1 MSPQP
6 PGTPRQEPAPS
17 APPAP
22 AAGELERVLE
32 LIRYLRRHCPW
43 DARQT
48 ARSLVPHLLEEAHE
62 VAEAIRS
69 GAPPHALAEELGDL
83 LLNVAYQVAIAEESG
98 DFDAPAVATELER
111 KMVRRHPH
119 VDWSGY
125 PAAEGAS
132 AGSDAPASGA
142 RAPASEAA
150 VAAWERRKAAERSPG
165 ASSLDG
171 LPAGLDPLSRAHR
184 VQDRVAGVG
193 FDWDDLE
200 GPAAKIAEELEEAR
214 DAIARAS
221 DGDTDGA
228 EVEEELGDLLFAVV
242 NLARRAG
249 VHPANALG
257 VANAKF
263 ERRFREL
270 ERVLA
275 ARGVSARE
283 LPLAELDA
291 VWEQVKRDE
300 RGA

>member
-6 PGTPRQEPAPS
+6 PPGAAAEPPS
-17 APPAP
+17 
-22 AAGELERVLE
+22 GELERVLE

-62 VAEAIRS
+62 VAEAIRG
-69 GAPPHALAEELGDL
+69 GAPPPALAEELGDL
-83 LLNVAYQVAIAEESG
+83 LLNVAYQVAIAEETG
-98 DFDAPAVATELER
+98 DFDAAAVAEALEE

-125 PAAEGAS
+125 PARREASPGA
-132 AGSDAPASGA
+132 GAPASA
-142 RAPASEAA
+142 RRAPTLEAA
-150 VAAWERRKAAERSPG
+150 AAAWERRKAAERAPG

-221 DGDTDGA
+221 GDDADRG

-249 VHPANALG
+249 IHPANALG
-257 VANAKF
+257 MANAKF

-275 ARGVSARE
+275 ARGVSAHD
-283 LPLAELDA
+283 LSLAQLDA
-291 VWEQVKRDE
+291 VWDEVKRGE

>member
-1 MSPQP
+1 MSSQP
-6 PGTPRQEPAPS
+6 PAG
-17 APPAP
+17 P
-22 AAGELERVLE
+22 AAEPPPGELERVLE
-32 LIRYLRRHCPW
+32 LIRHLRRHCPW

-62 VAEAIRS
+62 VAEAIRR
-69 GAPPHALAEELGDL
+69 GAPPPALAEELGDL
-83 LLNVAYQVAIAEESG
+83 LLNVAYQVVIAEETG
-98 DFDAPAVATELER
+98 DFDAPAVAAALER

-119 VDWSGY
+119 VDWSDY
-125 PAAEGAS
+125 PVPEGAS
-132 AGSDAPASGA
+132 AGSEAPTSGTH
-142 RAPASEAA
+142 APTSEAA
-150 VAAWERRKAAERSPG
+150 VAAWERRKAAERAPG

-221 DGDTDGA
+221 GGDAEPA

-257 VANAKF
+257 MANAKF
-263 ERRFREL
+263 ERRFREV

-275 ARGVSARE
+275 ARGVSAQD

-291 VWEQVKRDE
+291 VWEAVKRDE